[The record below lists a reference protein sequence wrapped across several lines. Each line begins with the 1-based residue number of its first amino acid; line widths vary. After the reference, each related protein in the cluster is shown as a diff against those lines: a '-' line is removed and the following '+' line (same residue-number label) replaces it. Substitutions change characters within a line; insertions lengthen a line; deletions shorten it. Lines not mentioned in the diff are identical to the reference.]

1 MNYGWRPYVPVAKR
15 REQTA
20 KKMNKLRKKGMT
32 IEPISIEGRKI
43 TRTFWGNAWCQ
54 HIESF
59 SDYEN
64 RLPRGRTYARNG
76 SVCHLS
82 VQKGKIE
89 GIVSGSELYNIRGE
103 IKPLSKN
110 SWQQIKTRCS
120 GHIGSVLELLQGKLS
135 DNIMSVVTDS
145 QHGLFP
151 SPKEIQLSC
160 DCPDWAD
167 LCKHLAAVLY
177 GIGARLDESPELLFA
192 LRGVDHNEL
201 ISTDIQL
208 PSTGKRRRISGDIA
222 DVFGVELSQNNEAS
236 EIVAVTKSPRATPP
250 RSTSVKK
257 STTTRKSATLA
268 DKKIDPFNA
277 TGPAVRRLRQ
287 QLDMN
292 KTQFAT
298 LIGVSLTTI
307 THWEGKRGKLSL
319 KDTSLNALSRL
330 SKLSSDAAWK
340 RLKKGG
346 GC

>member
-1 MNYGWRPYVPVAKR
+1 
-15 REQTA
+15 
-20 KKMNKLRKKGMT
+20 MNKLRKKGMT

-110 SWQQIKTRCS
+110 SWQQIKTRCT

-177 GIGARLDESPELLFA
+177 GIGARLDESPELLFT

-222 DVFGVELSQNNEAS
+222 DVFGVELSQNDEAS
-236 EIVAVTKSPRATPP
+236 EIVAAKKITHSKP
-250 RSTSVKK
+250 VKK
-257 STTTRKSATLA
+257 AKTSKSATLT
-268 DKKIDPFNA
+268 DKSVDPFTA
-277 TGPAVRRLRQ
+277 TGPAVRRLRK

-298 LIGVSLTTI
+298 LIGVSLSTI
-307 THWEGKRGKLSL
+307 TNWESKRGKLSL

-330 SKLSSDAAWK
+330 SKLSFDAAWK
-340 RLKKGG
+340 RLGKGG

>member
-1 MNYGWRPYVPVAKR
+1 
-15 REQTA
+15 
-20 KKMNKLRKKGMT
+20 
-32 IEPISIEGRKI
+32 
-43 TRTFWGNAWCQ
+43 
-54 HIESF
+54 
-59 SDYEN
+59 
-64 RLPRGRTYARNG
+64 
-76 SVCHLS
+76 
-82 VQKGKIE
+82 
-89 GIVSGSELYNIRGE
+89 
-103 IKPLSKN
+103 
-110 SWQQIKTRCS
+110 
-120 GHIGSVLELLQGKLS
+120 VLELLQGKLS

-201 ISTDIQL
+201 ISTDIQM
-208 PSTGKRRRISGDIA
+208 PPAGKRRRISGDIA

-236 EIVAVTKSPRATPP
+236 EIAAVTKSPRAKSP

-257 STTTRKSATLA
+257 STTTKEPATLT
-268 DKKIDPFNA
+268 DKKIDPFKA
-277 TGPAVRRLRQ
+277 TGPAVRRLRK

-307 THWEGKRGKLSL
+307 TNWEGKRGKLSL
-319 KDTSLNALSRL
+319 KETSLSALFRL
-330 SKLSSDAAWK
+330 SKLSSEAAWK
-340 RLKKGG
+340 RLKKGIR
-346 GC
+346 C

>member
-1 MNYGWRPYVPVAKR
+1 MAYGWSPYVPVAKR

-20 KKMNKLRKKGMT
+20 KKMNKLRKKGKEV
-32 IEPISIEGRKI
+32 EPVSIEGRKI

-76 SVCHLS
+76 SICHLS
-82 VQKGKIE
+82 VQKGRIE

-110 SWQQIKTRCS
+110 SWQQIKTLCS
-120 GHIGSVLELLQGKLS
+120 GQIGSILELLQGKLS

-145 QHGLFP
+145 NHGLFP

-177 GIGARLDESPELLFA
+177 GIGARLDESPELLFT
-192 LRGVDHNEL
+192 LRDVNHNEL
-201 ISTDIQL
+201 ISTDIQI
-208 PSTGKRRRISGDIA
+208 PSAGKRRRISGDIA
-222 DVFGVELSQNNEAS
+222 DVFGVELSQNKEPS
-236 EIVAVTKSPRATPP
+236 EIVTAKKITHSKP
-250 RSTSVKK
+250 VKK
-257 STTTRKSATLA
+257 AKTSKSATLT
-268 DKKIDPFNA
+268 DKKVDPFKA
-277 TGPAVRRLRQ
+277 TGPAVRRLRK
-287 QLDMN
+287 QLNMN

-298 LIGVSLTTI
+298 LIGVSLSTI
-307 THWEGKRGKLSL
+307 TNWEGKRGKLSL
-319 KDTSLNALSRL
+319 KDTSLDALSRL
-330 SKLSSDAAWK
+330 SKLSFDAAWK
-340 RLKKGG
+340 RLKKG
-346 GC
+346 